1 MAIIIP
7 ANSAADTA
15 YSVAN
20 SCRFNDGDSAYLSR
34 TLGTPTDNNVWTFSF
49 WIKRGILG
57 SAMQLFD
64 SDTGSGDEGYLMINA
79 GNDPAVNI
87 YDSAGN
93 TAQFNIS
100 RKLRDPS
107 AWMHIVWNF
116 NSGDSTA
123 GDRMQIW
130 YNGVRGTDFTTN
142 TQPALNDGSTINEA
156 KAHRIGAKMN
166 DSRYFDGY
174 LAEVVFID
182 GSALAPTSFGEF
194 DEDSPT
200 IWKPKDVSGLTFG
213 DNGFYLDFE
222 DSSAL
227 GNDVS
232 GNNNDWTANNLAA
245 ADQATDTPTNNFCTM
260 NPLSQVDSSAGADNL
275 TYSEGN
281 CQVVLPAT
289 STPKTYSGATMAPS
303 AGKWYYELTLA
314 HTALKNSWFGVRSY
328 EENWGPTNFS
338 EPEGDGNILDG
349 WFFKFGNNGTNST
362 GASGSD
368 GNVHNNN
375 NGTYSSIDASVT
387 YVNNQVI
394 GVNLDLDNGDTYLQ
408 VNGSDVYSG
417 NTVSDLRTG
426 YFYTPALFFEA
437 GPAEG
442 PTTTGKWNFGG
453 CSPFALSSAVSDEN
467 GYGNFEYA
475 PKSGYLALCT
485 KNLGS
490 DGG

>member
-1 MAIIIP
+1 VAIIIP

-15 YSVAN
+15 YEVAN

-100 RKLRDPS
+100 RRLRDPS

-245 ADQATDTPTNNFCTM
+245 ADQATDTPTNNFCVM
-260 NPLSQVDSSAGADNL
+260 NPLGGQTAATSNNSWSLA
-275 TYSEGN
+275 EGN
-281 CQVVLPAT
+281 MSFVSGNA
-289 STPKTYSGATMAPS
+289 YSQWITGTMSIS
-303 AGKWYYELTLA
+303 AGKWYWELQPQGTFGTSDNVPYVGIIKTTEIGA
-314 HTALKNSWFGVRSY
+314 RQALTSTTSASNDTITMEANGDKVVLGTTSAGYGDTFTNDDKLMMAVDCDNGKVWWGVNGTWQKS
-328 EENWGPTNFS
+328 GAV
-338 EPEGDGNILDG
+338 GDPA
-349 WFFKFGNNGTNST
+349 NGTNANAT
-362 GASGSD
+362 FTAGTEFVPYCLGWSG
-368 GNVHNNN
+368 
-375 NGTYSSIDASVT
+375 DA
-387 YVNNQVI
+387 
-394 GVNLDLDNGDTYLQ
+394 
-408 VNGSDVYSG
+408 
-417 NTVSDLRTG
+417 
-426 YFYTPALFFEA
+426 TPINY
-437 GPAEG
+437 
-442 PTTTGKWNFGG
+442 NFGG
-453 CSPFALSSAVSDEN
+453 CPAFTVSSAAQDEN
-467 GYGNFEYA
+467 GYGRFEFS
-475 PKSGYLALCT
+475 PPDSFLSLCS

>member
-1 MAIIIP
+1 MTIIIP
-7 ANSAADTA
+7 ANSAADTGF
-15 YSVAN
+15 SVAN

-245 ADQATDTPTNNFCTM
+245 ADQATDTPTNNFCTL
-260 NPLSQVDSSAGADNL
+260 NPLIRQVAEETGGL
-275 TYSEGN
+275 SEGN
-281 CQVVLPAT
+281 TEVLF
-289 STPKTYSGATMAPS
+289 SGASWGGVSSTMAPA
-303 AGKWYYELTLA
+303 AGKWYFEGKLIA
-314 HTALKNSWFGVRSY
+314 NGSNSIIGVVPANTQGKDNTGTWYIGQYSGEQAY
-328 EENWGPTNFS
+328 QNNGAASNGGAS
-338 EPEGDGNILDG
+338 
-349 WFFKFGNNGTNST
+349 FGNTYTDGDIIGVALDCDNAKVYFSKNGTLENSGDPSSGATGT
-362 GASGSD
+362 GAMSLTAGE
-368 GNVHNNN
+368 
-375 NGTYSSIDASVT
+375 
-387 YVNNQVI
+387 
-394 GVNLDLDNGDTYLQ
+394 
-408 VNGSDVYSG
+408 
-417 NTVSDLRTG
+417 
-426 YFYTPALFFEA
+426 FYTPAVSGNGVTNWEM
-437 GPAEG
+437 
-442 PTTTGKWNFGG
+442 NFGN
-453 CSPFALSSAVSDEN
+453 PPYANSSDAADAN
-467 GYGNFEYA
+467 GYGAFEYA
-475 PKSGYLALCT
+475 PPSGYLALCT